1 MDRVTQST
9 ALIIGSGIS
18 GSTVA
23 RLLAEQGHHVTVID
37 QRDHIGGNC
46 YDHWDGNGICIQDY
60 GPHIFHT
67 DNRRV
72 WDFISRFTRWYPYQH
87 KVRGLINGQHVPIP
101 FNLNSIHQVFPSK
114 LAQQIEDKLLET
126 FGYDVKVPILKLRET
141 DDEDL
146 RFLAD
151 YIYKNI
157 FSFYTQKQWNLSP
170 EDLDPAVTGRVPV
183 YISKDNRYFQNRYQG
198 IPLEGYT
205 AIFEKMLDHPN
216 ITVRLNTKF
225 EDIRNLIN
233 KTDGTGNL
241 ASDAIKADVIL
252 HSGPIDEY
260 YSYEFGELPYRS
272 ERFDF
277 LAFDREYFQSEAVI
291 NYPNNYTF
299 TRIGEYKHFLGTKS
313 DRTVV
318 SYEYPELFVRG
329 QNERYYPIVNDTNQA
344 LYSQYKAKAEEELKA
359 AKADS
364 GNKIPVYFFGRLGDY
379 KYYDMDKAVER
390 AIALVEE
397 ITA

>member
-1 MDRVTQST
+1 MNSINQLTF
-9 ALIIGSGIS
+9 LIIGSGIS
-18 GSTVA
+18 GSTAA
-23 RLLAEQGHHVTVID
+23 RLLAEQGHRVTIID
-37 QRDHIGGNC
+37 QRSHIGGNC
-46 YDHWDGNGICIQDY
+46 YDHWDDNGICVHDY
-60 GPHIFHT
+60 GTHIFHT
-67 DNRRV
+67 DNRQV
-72 WDFISRFTRWYPYQH
+72 WDFISRFTRWYPFQH
-87 KVRGLINGQHVPIP
+87 KVRGLIDGQLVPIP
-101 FNLNSIHQVFPSK
+101 FNLNSIHQVFPESIAVR
-114 LAQQIEDKLLET
+114 LEEKLLAK
-126 FGYDVKVPILKLRET
+126 FGYNIKVPILKLRET

-157 FSFYTQKQWNLSP
+157 FSFYTQKQWDLNP

-205 AIFEKMLDHPN
+205 AIFEKMLDHPD
-216 ITVRLNTKF
+216 ITVRLNTRF
-225 EDIRNLIN
+225 EDIRPLIN
-233 KTDGTGNL
+233 KTDGAGNP
-241 ASDAIKADVIL
+241 ASDALKADAIL

-277 LAFDREYFQSEAVI
+277 LTFDREHFQSEAVI

-318 SYEYPELFVRG
+318 SYEYPEPFVRG

-344 LYSQYKAKAEEELKA
+344 LYSQYKAKAEAELEA
-359 AKADS
+359 AKADT
-364 GNKIPVYFFGRLGDY
+364 GNKTPVHFFGRLGDY
-379 KYYDMDKAVER
+379 KYYDMDKAIER
-390 AIALVEE
+390 AIALVEG